1 MPKGTS
7 PDEILEKVEW
17 VRRLPETAWSR
28 GILETADSVG
38 IELEDLAKEK
48 AELDEKIRSRLKVMR
63 LIPARA
69 DREAK
74 LMYDASDV
82 AKAKKIPPATEPKD
96 PPLKG

>member
-7 PDEILEKVEW
+7 PDDILAKLEW
-17 VRRLPETAWSR
+17 VYKLPESAWSR
-28 GILETADSVG
+28 GIIELADSVG
-38 IELEDLAKEK
+38 IELEDLEKEK
-48 AELDEKIRSRLKVMR
+48 VALDAKIKARLKVMR

-82 AKAKKIPPATEPKD
+82 AKAKQLPPATD
-96 PPLKG
+96 PEE